1 MNNLP
6 NHNNIQIR
14 TASSDDAKALL
25 EIYTPY
31 VEKTAITF
39 EYDIPTL
46 QEFEN
51 RINRTLKNYPYLVAE
66 QNGELLGYAYTGPFV
81 GRAAYGWSAEVS
93 IYLKKTKRKMGIGR
107 RLYDALEQIS
117 KAQNILNL
125 NACIGYTETED
136 EHLTNNSMEFHAHMG
151 YTLVGRFHN
160 SGYKFGRWYDMI
172 WMEKLIGEHSDNP
185 LPVVDFPELKD
196 ITMNI
201 PMDNNFF
208 NFFK

>member
-14 TASSDDAKALL
+14 TASADDAKALL
-25 EIYTPY
+25 EIYIPY

-93 IYLKKTKRKMGIGR
+93 IYLKETKRKMGIGR

-208 NFFK
+208 K

>member
-14 TASSDDAKALL
+14 TASADDAKALL

-81 GRAAYGWSAEVS
+81 GRAAYGWSAEIS
-93 IYLKKTKRKMGIGR
+93 IYLKETKRKMGIGR

-172 WMEKLIGEHSDNP
+172 WMEKLIGEHNDTP
-185 LPVVDFPELKD
+185 LPVIAFPVLEHLV
-196 ITMNI
+196 
-201 PMDNNFF
+201 
-208 NFFK
+208 

>member
-6 NHNNIQIR
+6 NYNNIQIR

-93 IYLKKTKRKMGIGR
+93 IYLKETKRKMGIGR

-185 LPVVDFPELKD
+185 LPVIAFPALEHLV
-196 ITMNI
+196 
-201 PMDNNFF
+201 
-208 NFFK
+208 

>member
-14 TASSDDAKALL
+14 TASADDAKALL

-93 IYLKKTKRKMGIGR
+93 IYLKETKRKMGIGR

-125 NACIGYTETED
+125 NACIGYTEMED

-172 WMEKLIGEHSDNP
+172 WMEKLIGEHSDTP

-208 NFFK
+208 K

>member
-14 TASSDDAKALL
+14 TASADDAKALL

-93 IYLKKTKRKMGIGR
+93 IYLKETKRKMGIGR

-117 KAQNILNL
+117 KAQNIQNL

-185 LPVVDFPELKD
+185 LPVVDFPALEHLV
-196 ITMNI
+196 
-201 PMDNNFF
+201 
-208 NFFK
+208 

>member
-14 TASSDDAKALL
+14 TASADDAKALL

-93 IYLKKTKRKMGIGR
+93 IYLKETKRKMGIGR

-185 LPVVDFPELKD
+185 LPVIAFPAPEHLV
-196 ITMNI
+196 
-201 PMDNNFF
+201 
-208 NFFK
+208 

>member
-46 QEFEN
+46 REFEN

-93 IYLKKTKRKMGIGR
+93 IYLKETKRKMGIGR

-117 KAQNILNL
+117 KSQNILNL

-185 LPVVDFPELKD
+185 LPVIAFPALEHLV
-196 ITMNI
+196 
-201 PMDNNFF
+201 
-208 NFFK
+208 

>member
-6 NHNNIQIR
+6 NYNNIQIR
-14 TASSDDAKALL
+14 IASADDAKALL

-93 IYLKKTKRKMGIGR
+93 IYLKETKRKMGIGR

-185 LPVVDFPELKD
+185 LPVIAFPALEHLV
-196 ITMNI
+196 
-201 PMDNNFF
+201 
-208 NFFK
+208 

>member
-6 NHNNIQIR
+6 NYNNIQIR
-14 TASSDDAKALL
+14 IASADDAKALL

-93 IYLKKTKRKMGIGR
+93 IYLKETKRKMGIGR

-172 WMEKLIGEHSDNP
+172 WMEKLIGEHSDTP
-185 LPVVDFPELKD
+185 LPVIAFPALEHLV
-196 ITMNI
+196 
-201 PMDNNFF
+201 
-208 NFFK
+208 

>member
-14 TASSDDAKALL
+14 IASADDAKALL

-93 IYLKKTKRKMGIGR
+93 IYLKETKRKMGIGR

-185 LPVVDFPELKD
+185 LPVIAFPALEHLV
-196 ITMNI
+196 
-201 PMDNNFF
+201 
-208 NFFK
+208 

>member
-14 TASSDDAKALL
+14 TASADDAKALL

-93 IYLKKTKRKMGIGR
+93 IYLKETKRKMGIGR

-185 LPVVDFPELKD
+185 LPVVTFPELKD
-196 ITMNI
+196 ITM
-201 PMDNNFF
+201 DNNFF
-208 NFFK
+208 K

>member
-6 NHNNIQIR
+6 NHNTIQIR

-93 IYLKKTKRKMGIGR
+93 IYLKETKRKMGIGR

-185 LPVVDFPELKD
+185 LPVIAFPALEHLV
-196 ITMNI
+196 
-201 PMDNNFF
+201 
-208 NFFK
+208 